1 MQATNTVNVLLIM
14 SCLRPELYFSL
25 VVEYLQYDIT
35 YHFTMAVLIHQEMT
49 SLNMAIEIPVI
60 VGRYA
65 FFQAVVT
72 LQPSQSRC
80 AYL

>member
-1 MQATNTVNVLLIM
+1 MQAINTVNVLLIM
-14 SCLRPELYFSL
+14 SCVRPELCFLL
-25 VVEYLQYDIT
+25 VVEYLQYDIS
-35 YHFTMAVLIHQEMT
+35 YHFTMGALIHQEMT
-49 SLNMAIEIPVI
+49 SVNMAIEIPV
-60 VGRYA
+60 VAGRYA